1 MKKPAH
7 ILVIRLSAL
16 GDVAMIVP
24 VLRALAH
31 QNPEVKIT
39 LLTRPFFSPLFAD
52 IPHIDV
58 FPVDLKNR
66 HKGFAGLIRLFR
78 DLKKLRFDAVADL
91 HQVLRSVILGV
102 LFRLSGTA
110 VKTIHKG
117 RLDKKKLTKPKNKV
131 WKQLKTT
138 HQRYADVFEK
148 LGFSISLDRN
158 ALLPK
163 KPINQRLIKLNIDAS
178 KKLIGIAPFAKFPSK
193 TYPKDLMLEV
203 VRLLDKTENYTLLL
217 FGAPNEMDALNFF
230 SSTQKNT
237 HNLAG
242 KLTFA
247 EELQLI
253 SNLDLMFSMDSGNA
267 HLAANFG
274 VETVTLWGVTHPY
287 AGFAP
292 FFQPVENALLSDRDR
307 YPQIP
312 TSVFGKTVPK
322 GYEDCMRTIEPQ
334 LVVDRINAVL
344 DIIQ

>member
-1 MKKPAH
+1 LKKPAH

-16 GDVAMIVP
+16 GDVAMAVP
-24 VLRALAH
+24 VLVALT
-31 QNPEVKIT
+31 QRYPEVKIT
-39 LLTRPFFSPLFAD
+39 LLTRPFFAPLFAD
-52 IPHIDV
+52 IPQVNV

-78 DLKKLRFDAVADL
+78 DLKKLRLNAVADL
-91 HQVLRSVILGV
+91 HQVLRSMILST
-102 LFRLSGTA
+102 LFWLSGTT

-117 RLDKKKLTKPKNKV
+117 RLDKKRLTRPENKV

-148 LGFSISLDRN
+148 LGFPISPDRN
-158 ALLPK
+158 ALLAK
-163 KPINQRLIKLNIDAS
+163 KPIGQLLVKLNIDAS

-203 VRLLDKTENYTLLL
+203 IQLLDKTGNYSLLL
-217 FGAPNEMDALNFF
+217 FGAPNEFGALEFF
-230 SSTQKNT
+230 SNNRANT
-237 HNLAG
+237 FNLAG
-242 KLTFA
+242 KLTFT

-253 SNLDLMFSMDSGNA
+253 SKLDLMLSMDSGNA

-274 VETVTLWGVTHPY
+274 VPVITLWGVTHPY

-292 FFQPVENALLSDRDR
+292 FNQPMENALLSDRTR

-312 TSVFGKTVPK
+312 TSVFGKIVPK
-322 GYEDCMRTIEPQ
+322 DYEDCMRTIEPRM
-334 LVVDRINAVL
+334 VVDRVEEVL
-344 DIIQ
+344 ELSC